1 VKLVEAL
8 HEWLPKHRWFPG
20 KGRAF
25 DVADVQSTDWLREEE
40 PRTRIELVS
49 LRYADGV
56 VDTYQVP
63 LEYRREPAE
72 HLAHAFVG
80 EIDDGGQRL
89 WVYDALHDKEVTGAW
104 IRGMHD
110 EKRLDRVRFRRE
122 RATHDFPV
130 DEASLVIGAE
140 QSNTSLVYGDAVILK
155 VFRRALAG
163 LNPDVELHHALAEAG
178 STDVAALLGWLEGSW
193 TDPVTGER
201 VSGTLAMAQ
210 EFLRSATGGWELAL
224 TSVRDLYAEADLH
237 ADEVGGDFAAEA
249 HRLGAATAS
258 VHADLARTL
267 GAGELTPEDLA
278 TVAKGMRERLGEAAA
293 AVTGLA
299 EHADA
304 LAAAYDDLASYDGLV
319 QVQRVHGDL
328 HLGQAMRALSG
339 WKIIDFEG
347 EPARPLAERQ
357 APSSPLRDVAGML
370 RSFDYAARHLLVE
383 RSDPRL
389 EYRAVEWAE
398 RNREAFCDG
407 YAEASSRDPRADP
420 VLLRAFETD
429 KVVYEVLYE
438 ARNRPSWLPIP
449 MAAVERLVA

>member
-1 VKLVEAL
+1 
-8 HEWLPKHRWFPG
+8 
-20 KGRAF
+20 
-25 DVADVQSTDWLREEE
+25 
-40 PRTRIELVS
+40 
-49 LRYADGV
+49 
-56 VDTYQVP
+56 
-63 LEYRREPAE
+63 
-72 HLAHAFVG
+72 
-80 EIDDGGQRL
+80 
-89 WVYDALHDKEVTGAW
+89 
-104 IRGMHD
+104 
-110 EKRLDRVRFRRE
+110 
-122 RATHDFPV
+122 
-130 DEASLVIGAE
+130 
-140 QSNTSLVYGDAVILK
+140 
-155 VFRRALAG
+155 
-163 LNPDVELHHALAEAG
+163 
-178 STDVAALLGWLEGSW
+178 
-193 TDPVTGER
+193 
-201 VSGTLAMAQ
+201 
-210 EFLRSATGGWELAL
+210 
-224 TSVRDLYAEADLH
+224 
-237 ADEVGGDFAAEA
+237 
-249 HRLGAATAS
+249 
-258 VHADLARTL
+258 
-267 GAGELTPEDLA
+267 
-278 TVAKGMRERLGEAAA
+278 MRERLGEAAA